1 MKPNEAEELQNEAEA
16 DINRR
21 ERRGSERNPADPEGC
36 PMENLGQAEN
46 TENGTRPELDHEVKG
61 ESGFFSRILSS
72 IQFWKKSDHRFSR
85 APTEDRQ
92 ASPSPSI
99 PLPEIEVPNSESG
112 EQKPESSRFGKQCL
126 KIFKVFVNAFG
137 LIFLAEWGDRSQLAT
152 IVLASVN
159 DVAGVILGGVLGHT
173 LCTGLAVLAG
183 ALVNQQFYC
192 YGYLQNLKSVKQD
205 GKVERVE
212 IF

>member
-1 MKPNEAEELQNEAEA
+1 MFWDAWKMKPNEAEELQNEAEA

-21 ERRGSERNPADPEGC
+21 ERSGSVRNPADPEGC
-36 PMENLGQAEN
+36 PMENLGQPEN
-46 TENGTRPELDHEVKG
+46 LENGAGPEPDHEVK
-61 ESGFFSRILSS
+61 ETPGFLSRIISS
-72 IQFWKKSDHRFSR
+72 IQFWNKSDGHRFSR
-85 APTEDRQ
+85 APTEDHPVRQ

-99 PLPEIEVPNSESG
+99 PLPEIEAPNSESD

-183 ALVNQQFYC
+183 ALVNKPFSFFKY
-192 YGYLQNLKSVKQD
+192 
-205 GKVERVE
+205 
-212 IF
+212 